1 MGRHQD
7 ELALAYLRP
16 RVIIEIQG
24 EQRFTPFNLIPVG
37 LAEIAPRLM
46 LLGSVPLQA
55 LSEISSVRRW
65 WPASMRLEFWSPAEE
80 LTPDPSPAGMIFWA
94 TSTAGVTAATSLAT
108 SQGDPLIMI
117 VKDPELASD
126 LSMEGDGGTV
136 VTLPASSFEDLSHLP
151 RRLWQALLETWTR
164 CLPLKSLGALP
175 FVNLL
180 SDRERSTFRMS
191 EWIDAAGRGYASPAV
206 MPTPA
211 TSVSADLIVR
221 INQLILAGLE
231 EPGARL

>member
-65 WPASMRLEFWSPAEE
+65 WPAPMRLEFWSPAEE
-80 LTPDPSPAGMIFWA
+80 LTPEPSPAGMIFWA

-117 VKDPELASD
+117 VKDPELASG

-136 VTLPASSFEDLSHLP
+136 VTLPASSFEDLTIC
-151 RRLWQALLETWTR
+151 R
-164 CLPLKSLGALP
+164 
-175 FVNLL
+175 
-180 SDRERSTFRMS
+180 
-191 EWIDAAGRGYASPAV
+191 AASGKPCSKHG
-206 MPTPA
+206 
-211 TSVSADLIVR
+211 
-221 INQLILAGLE
+221 LA
-231 EPGARL
+231 ACR